1 MKGGL
6 VRIALENNSPSRL
19 FSNTISFLLRDGLQD
34 YSVLKRYILKFLFFV
49 FCVWCLGCGQSAHET
64 QNPRLVIAIDAT
76 FVPMSFLNDQGE
88 LDGFEVDLIK
98 AVAKN
103 ARFDYELVNVEW
115 GGLFGGLITNK
126 FDLVISSITILEER
140 KNRMAFS
147 IPYLQSGVAV
157 LVRKDIQNVDNLE
170 KLAEIK
176 ATVGAQIN
184 TTSYYFLQ
192 KYDGINIKTYE
203 KFGHAVIDLANK
215 GNDGVVGDSVQVNYY
230 FNKNKE
236 LTQNARFLGSR
247 MTSEFYGIVLRKDDF
262 DLKQKIDASLTVLL
276 KNGTIQKLHDK
287 WNLGK
292 FAVVPLPEN

>member
-1 MKGGL
+1 MKGGP
-6 VRIALENNSPSRL
+6 VRIALENNSFSRL
-19 FSNTISFLLRDGLQD
+19 FSNTISFSLRDGLQD

-49 FCVWCLGCGQSAHET
+49 FCVWCLGCGQSAQET

-103 ARFDYELVNVEW
+103 SGFDYELVNVEW

-292 FAVVPLPEN
+292 FAVVPPPE

>member
-1 MKGGL
+1 MK
-6 VRIALENNSPSRL
+6 
-19 FSNTISFLLRDGLQD
+19 TILLHSCFPIRFQFPIHDGRQD
-34 YSVLKRYILKFLFFV
+34 YSVLKRYILKIILSV
-49 FCVWCLGCGQSAHET
+49 FCVWCLGCGQDSLDSKKT
-64 QNPRLVIAIDAT
+64 RFVIAIDAT
-76 FVPMSFLNDQGE
+76 FVPMSFLNDQGK

-103 ARFDYELVNVEW
+103 AGFDYELVNVEW
-115 GGLFGGLITNK
+115 GGLFGGLITKK

-192 KYDGINIKTYE
+192 KYEGIKIKTYE

-215 GNDGVVGDSVQVNYY
+215 GNDAVVGDSVQVNYY
-230 FNKNKE
+230 FTKNNE
-236 LTQNARFLGSR
+236 LTQSARFLGSR
-247 MTSEFYGIVLRKDDF
+247 MTSEFYGIVLRKDDIE
-262 DLKQKIDASLTVLL
+262 LKKKIDASLTVLL
-276 KNGTIQKLHDK
+276 QNGTIQKLHDK

-292 FAVVPLPEN
+292 FAVVPPPE

>member
-1 MKGGL
+1 M
-6 VRIALENNSPSRL
+6 
-19 FSNTISFLLRDGLQD
+19 
-34 YSVLKRYILKFLFFV
+34 KRYFFKFVLSV
-49 FCVWCLGCGQSAHET
+49 FCVGCLGCGQGSHET
-64 QNPRLVIAIDAT
+64 QNSRLVIAIDAT
-76 FVPMSFLNDQGE
+76 FIPMSFLNDQGE

-98 AVAKN
+98 EVVKN
-103 ARFDYELVNVEW
+103 AGFDYELVNVEW
-115 GGLFGGLITNK
+115 GGLFGGLITEK

-157 LVRKDIQNVDNLE
+157 LVRKDLANVESLE
-170 KLAEIK
+170 QLAEIK

-192 KYDGINIKTYE
+192 KHLGVNIKTYE
-203 KFGHAVIDLANK
+203 KFGHAVIDMANK

-247 MTSEFYGIVLRKDDF
+247 MTSEFYGIVLRRENLE
-262 DLKQKIDASLTVLL
+262 LKQKIDASLKELL
-276 KNGTIQKLHDK
+276 KNGMVQKLHGK
-287 WNLGK
+287 WNLGD
-292 FAVVPLPEN
+292 FAVVPPA

>member
-1 MKGGL
+1 MK
-6 VRIALENNSPSRL
+6 
-19 FSNTISFLLRDGLQD
+19 TILLHSCFPIRFQFPIHDGRQD
-34 YSVLKRYILKFLFFV
+34 YSVLKRYILKIILSV
-49 FCVWCLGCGQSAHET
+49 FCVWCLGCGQDSLDSKKT
-64 QNPRLVIAIDAT
+64 RFVIAIDAT
-76 FVPMSFLNDQGE
+76 FVPMSFLNDQGK

-103 ARFDYELVNVEW
+103 AGFDYELVNVEW
-115 GGLFGGLITNK
+115 GGLFGGLITKK

-192 KYDGINIKTYE
+192 KYEGIKIKTYE

-215 GNDGVVGDSVQVNYY
+215 GNDAVVGDSVQVNYY
-230 FNKNKE
+230 FTKNNK
-236 LTQNARFLGSR
+236 LTQSARFLGSR
-247 MTSEFYGIVLRKDDF
+247 MTSEFYGIVLRKDDIE
-262 DLKQKIDASLTVLL
+262 LKQKIDASLTVLL
-276 KNGTIQKLHDK
+276 QNGTIQKLHDK

-292 FAVVPLPEN
+292 FAVVPPPE

>member
-1 MKGGL
+1 MKGGP

-49 FCVWCLGCGQSAHET
+49 FCVWCLGCGQSAQET

-103 ARFDYELVNVEW
+103 AGFDYELVNVEW

>member
-1 MKGGL
+1 LK
-6 VRIALENNSPSRL
+6 
-19 FSNTISFLLRDGLQD
+19 TILLHSCFPIRFQFPIHDGRQD
-34 YSVLKRYILKFLFFV
+34 YSVLKRYILKSFLSV
-49 FCVWCLGCGQSAHET
+49 FCVWCLGCGQDSLDSKKT
-64 QNPRLVIAIDAT
+64 RFVIAIDAT
-76 FVPMSFLNDQGE
+76 FVPMSFLNDQGK

-103 ARFDYELVNVEW
+103 AGFDYELVNVEW
-115 GGLFGGLITNK
+115 GGLFGGLITKK

-192 KYDGINIKTYE
+192 KYEGIKIKTYE

-215 GNDGVVGDSVQVNYY
+215 GNDAVVGDSVQVNYY
-230 FNKNKE
+230 FTKNNE
-236 LTQNARFLGSR
+236 LTQSARFLGSR
-247 MTSEFYGIVLRKDDF
+247 MTSEFYGIVLRKDDIE
-262 DLKQKIDASLTVLL
+262 LKQKIDASLTVLL
-276 KNGTIQKLHDK
+276 QNGTIQKLHDK

-292 FAVVPLPEN
+292 FAVVPPPE

>member
-1 MKGGL
+1 MK
-6 VRIALENNSPSRL
+6 
-19 FSNTISFLLRDGLQD
+19 TILLHSCFPIRFQFPIHDGRQD
-34 YSVLKRYILKFLFFV
+34 YSVLKRYILKIFLSV
-49 FCVWCLGCGQSAHET
+49 FCVWCLGCGQDSLDSKKT
-64 QNPRLVIAIDAT
+64 RFVIAIDAT
-76 FVPMSFLNDQGE
+76 FVPMSFLNDQGK

-103 ARFDYELVNVEW
+103 AGFDYELVNVEW
-115 GGLFGGLITNK
+115 GGLFGGLITKK

-192 KYDGINIKTYE
+192 KYEGIKIKTYE

-215 GNDGVVGDSVQVNYY
+215 GNDAVVGDSVQVNYY
-230 FNKNKE
+230 FTKNNE
-236 LTQNARFLGSR
+236 LTQSARFLGSR
-247 MTSEFYGIVLRKDDF
+247 MTSEFYGIVLRKDDIE
-262 DLKQKIDASLTVLL
+262 LKQKIDASLTVLL
-276 KNGTIQKLHDK
+276 QNGTIQKLHDK

-292 FAVVPLPEN
+292 FAVVPPPE

>member
-1 MKGGL
+1 MKGGP
-6 VRIALENNSPSRL
+6 VRIALENNSFSRL

-49 FCVWCLGCGQSAHET
+49 FCVWCLGCGQSAQET

-103 ARFDYELVNVEW
+103 AGFDYELVNVEW

-192 KYDGINIKTYE
+192 KYEGIKIKTYE

-215 GNDGVVGDSVQVNYY
+215 GNDAVVGDSVQANYY
-230 FNKNKE
+230 FTKNNE
-236 LTQNARFLGSR
+236 LTQSARFLGSR
-247 MTSEFYGIVLRKDDF
+247 MTSEFYGIVLRKDDIE
-262 DLKQKIDASLTVLL
+262 LKQKIDASLTVLL
-276 KNGTIQKLHDK
+276 QNGMIQKLHDK

-292 FAVVPLPEN
+292 FAVVPPPE

>member
-1 MKGGL
+1 MK
-6 VRIALENNSPSRL
+6 
-19 FSNTISFLLRDGLQD
+19 TILLHACFPIRFQFPIHDGRQD
-34 YSVLKRYILKFLFFV
+34 YSVLKRYILKIFLSV
-49 FCVWCLGCGQSAHET
+49 FCVWCLGCGQDSLDSKKT
-64 QNPRLVIAIDAT
+64 RFVIAIDAT
-76 FVPMSFLNDQGE
+76 FVPMSFLNDQGK

-103 ARFDYELVNVEW
+103 AGFDYELVNVEW
-115 GGLFGGLITNK
+115 GGLFGGLITKK

-192 KYDGINIKTYE
+192 KYEGIKIKTYE

-215 GNDGVVGDSVQVNYY
+215 GNDAVVGDSVQVNYY
-230 FNKNKE
+230 FTKNNE
-236 LTQNARFLGSR
+236 LTQSARFLGSR
-247 MTSEFYGIVLRKDDF
+247 MTSEFYGIVLRKDDIE
-262 DLKQKIDASLTVLL
+262 LKQKIDASLTVLL
-276 KNGTIQKLHDK
+276 QNGTIQKFHDK

-292 FAVVPLPEN
+292 FAVVPPPE

>member
-1 MKGGL
+1 MFK
-6 VRIALENNSPSRL
+6 
-19 FSNTISFLLRDGLQD
+19 
-34 YSVLKRYILKFLFFV
+34 KYILKFILAVFFI
-49 FCVWCLGCGQSAHET
+49 FSLGCGQGES

-76 FVPMSFLNDQGE
+76 FIPMSFLNDRGE

-103 ARFDYELVNVEW
+103 AGFDYELVNVEW
-115 GGLFGGLITNK
+115 GGLFGGVITKK

-157 LVRKDIQNVDNLE
+157 LVRKDIQDVDDLE

-192 KYDGINIKTYE
+192 KYEGIKIKTYE
-203 KFGHAVIDLANK
+203 KFGHAVIDLANE
-215 GNDGVVGDSVQVNYY
+215 GNDAVVGDSVQVNYY

-236 LTQNARFLGSR
+236 LSQNTRFLGSR
-247 MTSEFYGIVLRKDDF
+247 LTSEYYGIVLRKDNLE
-262 DLKQKIDASLTVLL
+262 LKRKIDASLTELL
-276 KNGTIQKLHDK
+276 ENGTVQKLHDK
-287 WNLGK
+287 WNLGE
-292 FAVVPLPEN
+292 FAVVPPAPST

>member
-1 MKGGL
+1 LKGGP
-6 VRIALENNSPSRL
+6 VRIALENNSFSRL

-49 FCVWCLGCGQSAHET
+49 FCVWCLGCGQSAQET

-103 ARFDYELVNVEW
+103 AGFDYELVNVEW

-262 DLKQKIDASLTVLL
+262 DLKQKIDASLTVFL

>member
-19 FSNTISFLLRDGLQD
+19 FSNTISFSLGDGLQD

-49 FCVWCLGCGQSAHET
+49 FCVWCLGCGQSAQET

-103 ARFDYELVNVEW
+103 AGFDYELVNVEW

-140 KNRMAFS
+140 KNRMTFS

-176 ATVGAQIN
+176 ATVGAKIN

-247 MTSEFYGIVLRKDDF
+247 MNSEFYGIVLRKDDF
-262 DLKQKIDASLTVLL
+262 DLKQKIDASLTALL